1 MQNLGDQDIFQA
13 NPLSWE
19 IMDNLTKFLAL
30 LPKAELHV
38 HIEGTLEP
46 ELMLT
51 LAERHGIKLPW
62 QSIEETRAAYQFD
75 TLQSFLNV
83 YYKGTD
89 VLRTEQ
95 DFFDLT
101 SAYLD
106 RAQRDGVRHAE
117 IFFDP
122 QSHTDRRIPY
132 EAVLDGIL
140 AALADGESRYG
151 LTSGLIL
158 CFLRHLPEASAM
170 DTLNRALRRGD
181 DLLGVGLDSSELG
194 FPPIGFR
201 SVFQRARSEGLHVV
215 AHAGEEGP
223 PQYIKQALEIL
234 EIERVDHGVR
244 CIEDPVLVEHLRTH
258 QIPLTVCPLSNIKL
272 NVFPS
277 MHDHNIVELNRAGLC
292 VTINSDDPAY
302 FGGYINDNYAA
313 VQHAFDLDRTDL
325 GQYAMQS
332 VQASFASTKRKRL
345 LRQEIEEVMSR

>member
-1 MQNLGDQDIFQA
+1 MGD
-13 NPLSWE
+13 
-19 IMDNLTKFLAL
+19 LTEFLAL

-46 ELMLT
+46 ELMLA
-51 LAERHGIKLPW
+51 LAERHGIELPW
-62 QSIEETRAAYQFD
+62 RSIEEIRAAYQFD
-75 TLQSFLNV
+75 NLQSFLDV

-106 RAQRDGVRHAE
+106 RAQKDGVRHTE

-122 QSHTDRRIPY
+122 QSHTDRGIPY
-132 EAVLDGIL
+132 EVVLDGIL
-140 AALADGESRYG
+140 AALADGESTYG
-151 LTSGLIL
+151 ITSGLIL

-201 SVFQRARSEGLHVV
+201 NVFQLARSEGLHVV

-234 EIERVDHGVR
+234 AIERIDHGVR
-244 CIEDPVLVEHLRTH
+244 CIEDPALVEQLRTH
-258 QIPLTVCPLSNIKL
+258 QIPLTVCPLSNVKL
-272 NVFPS
+272 NVFSS
-277 MHDHNIVELNRAGLC
+277 MSDHNIAELNRAGLC

-313 VQHAFDLDRTDL
+313 VQHAFDLDQTDL
-325 GQYAMQS
+325 SQYAIQS
-332 VQASFASTKRKRL
+332 VQASFASSKRKRL
-345 LRQEIEEVMSR
+345 LRQEIDEVMSCYT